1 MKVIVPLAEGFEEIE
16 ALTVVDVLRRA
27 GMHVDTVGV
36 VGSVMEGSHGVRVM
50 TDKRINQVNPND
62 YDIIVLPGGSPGY
75 QNLGRS
81 GLVTEIL
88 KNFNRQNKMIA
99 AICGAPLVLAQ
110 IGILENRKA
119 TVYPGLERKLP
130 YPRDRAVVVDNNIV
144 TSQAPGTAMEFAL
157 KIVELKLGA
166 SAAKKLRQELVV
178 S

>member
-1 MKVIVPLAEGFEEIE
+1 MKVMIPLAEGFEEIE

-27 GMHVDTVGV
+27 GMHVDTIGV
-36 VGSVMEGSHGVRVM
+36 VGSVIEGSHGIRVM
-50 TDKRINQVNPND
+50 TDKRINQINPND

-75 QNLGRS
+75 QNLARS
-81 GLVTEIL
+81 GIITEIL

-99 AICGAPLVLAQ
+99 AICGAPLILAQ

-119 TVYPGLERKLP
+119 TVYPGFERKLP
-130 YPRDRAVVVDNNIV
+130 YPRDRPVVVDNNIV

-166 SAAKKLRQELVV
+166 SAAKKLKEELVV
-178 S
+178 A